1 MKTTAL
7 LVLAAM
13 AGLTAH
19 AGEPQSNGYQTVTVC
34 TEGGIGIG
42 VTPLAQ
48 LIASKMFAEI
58 GVTIHWHPGLQGC
71 PTLGILISLGDQTPE
86 TLHPGV
92 LAYAL
97 PFEGTHIRIFYD
109 RIVANYDQRLLSS
122 VLAHVLV
129 HEITHIL
136 QGDSGHS
143 ESGVMKAHWSGSDL
157 SQMARKPL
165 TFTSEDIRLIDRG
178 LAARTARAASLRPA
192 E

>member
-1 MKTTAL
+1 MKTTVL
-7 LVLAAM
+7 FVLAAM

-19 AGEPQSNGYQTVTVC
+19 ASEPQSNGHQTVTVC
-34 TEGGIGIG
+34 MESEIGMG

-58 GVTIHWHPGLQGC
+58 GVTIRWHPGLQGC
-71 PTLGILISLGDQTPE
+71 PALGILVSLSDQTPE
-86 TLHPGV
+86 TLHPGA
-92 LAYAL
+92 LAYAV

-109 RIVANYDQRLLSS
+109 RIVANYDHKLLSS
-122 VLAHVLV
+122 LLAHVLV

-136 QGDSGHS
+136 QGDNGHS
-143 ESGVMKAHWSGSDL
+143 ESGVMKAHWSGNDL

-165 TFTSEDIRLIDRG
+165 TFTGEDIRLIDRG
-178 LAARTARAASLRPA
+178 LAARTARAVSLRPG